1 MSTTLAATD
10 AAAVRGPL
18 SMLEAPEDLFAR
30 QPTRTEMLPDPHVVV
45 PRFVQALVDVMAA
58 QRPVS
63 QLAGWTTGDV
73 QAQLVHLAAHAA
85 EATTSDRRGW
95 HRHRVMSVRITLP
108 ADGVVEAS
116 AVVRNSRRSRALALR
131 MEGLDG
137 RWRCTALRS
146 A

>member
-1 MSTTLAATD
+1 MSTSLAATG
-10 AAAVRGPL
+10 AAVRGAL

-30 QPTRTEMLPDPHVVV
+30 QPTGTESLPDPHVVV
-45 PRFVQALVDVMAA
+45 PRLVQALVDVMAA
-58 QRPVS
+58 QRPAR

-73 QAQLVHLAAHAA
+73 QAQLQHLAAHAA
-85 EATTSDRRGW
+85 EASASDRRGW

-116 AVVRNSRRSRALALR
+116 AVVRNARRGRALAIRL
-131 MEGLDG
+131 EGLDG
-137 RWRCTALRS
+137 RWRCTALHS